1 MRQNNI
7 PWYFQVWSLA
17 VLATITVVVLYKIW

>member
-7 PWYFQVWSLA
+7 PWYFQAWSLA
-17 VLATITVVVLYKIW
+17 VLATLMFVVLYRIW